1 MSEVRK
7 TLIISSLVLGLMV
20 SSVYLVTQVYDFR
33 VTFSEKDKVNNEY
46 ESLSFKFN
54 LLLNI
59 PDDNLLINVDQCGIH
74 NSMNEK
80 LLGVTFDNKLTFRG
94 RRQSILDVFNG
105 LCPLRSGPPPP

>member
-33 VTFSEKDKVNNEY
+33 VTFSEKDKVNNKY

-54 LLLNI
+54 LLLNEVEYFRNQLTI
-59 PDDNLLINVDQCGIH
+59 RKVAT
-74 NSMNEK
+74 EK
-80 LLGVTFDNKLTFRG
+80 LGMRSPSLSD
-94 RRQSILDVFNG
+94 QILITNE
-105 LCPLRSGPPPP
+105 SSKK

>member
-33 VTFSEKDKVNNEY
+33 VTFSEKDKVNNKY

-54 LLLNI
+54 LLLNEVEYFRNQLTI
-59 PDDNLLINVDQCGIH
+59 RKVAT
-74 NSMNEK
+74 EK
-80 LLGVTFDNKLTFRG
+80 LGMRSPTLNDQILVTKE
-94 RRQSILDVFNG
+94 S
-105 LCPLRSGPPPP
+105 SKK

>member
-46 ESLSFKFN
+46 ESLTFKSVSYTHLTLPTI
-54 LLLNI
+54 LL
-59 PDDNLLINVDQCGIH
+59 V
-74 NSMNEK
+74 
-80 LLGVTFDNKLTFRG
+80 
-94 RRQSILDVFNG
+94 
-105 LCPLRSGPPPP
+105 